1 MKSAVVVLACVILV
15 NSALFAQ
22 EIKKCDGDVIQ
33 YAQFRAGKLT
43 KSDMKNFLLTFGK
56 ECDNN
61 VELSEFS
68 NEVLFLVLSRQ
79 TKLTLK
85 TIEKEETQLDLEAI
99 LDDLNAPISD
109 MISVEKILIKAKKIK
124 MESRL
129 KNRIVE
135 SLNTA
140 VRSTKP

>member
-1 MKSAVVVLACVILV
+1 MKSAFVACVILV

-22 EIKKCDGDVIQ
+22 DIKKCDGAVIQ
-33 YAQFRAGKLT
+33 YAQAKAGKLT
-43 KSDMKNFLLTFGK
+43 KSDMKNFMLTFGK

-61 VELSEFS
+61 VEFSEFS

-99 LDDLNAPISD
+99 LDDLSAPISD
-109 MISVEKILIKAKKIK
+109 TVLVEKILIKAKKLK

-129 KNRIVE
+129 KKRIVE

-140 VRSTKP
+140 VRLTEP